1 MDAMSAATEADTL
14 IINLRARMK
23 GPGNSIYTTFTR
35 EGELDWPGIRAMIE
49 AGISSGSEISLLTFG
64 DSQLDFLSDQ
74 EVAELT
80 RIMVE
85 QAAGR
90 ALTVA
95 ATKRWSQRQT
105 LEFARYCK
113 DLGVDMLMMLPSDH
127 AFSS

>member
-1 MDAMSAATEADTL
+1 MGAATEADSLMTEL
-14 IINLRARMK
+14 QARVQ
-23 GPGNSIYTTFTR
+23 GPVNSVYTTFTR

-80 RIMVE
+80 RVIVE
-85 QAAGR
+85 QTAGR

-113 DLGVDMLMMLPSDH
+113 NLGVDMLMMLPSDH
-127 AFSS
+127 AFSSA

>member
-1 MDAMSAATEADTL
+1 ME
-14 IINLRARMK
+14 LRARVR
-23 GPGNSIYTTFTR
+23 GPVNSIYTTFTR
-35 EGELDWPGIRAMIE
+35 DGDLDWPGIRSMVE
-49 AGISSGSEISLLTFG
+49 AGITGGSEISLLTFG

-80 RIMVE
+80 RVMVE
-85 QAAGR
+85 QTGGR

-113 DLGVDMLMMLPSDH
+113 DLGVDLLMM
-127 AFSS
+127 